1 MACLLCTCSGFF
13 LVGPSSMPCQL
24 MVGFFAFAKSLEIK
38 VDKAEL
44 EDAQWHSREDV
55 QKALMFAEY
64 EKAQRNAAAKV
75 DQMCKGVEKGQSSS
89 SDFNVESGELA
100 PMFFPG
106 PFAIAHRLITSWVNQ
121 ASTFDALQLKQQ
133 PNSYQSNL

>member
-1 MACLLCTCSGFF
+1 ML
-13 LVGPSSMPCQL
+13 
-24 MVGFFAFAKSLEIK
+24 
-38 VDKAEL
+38 
-44 EDAQWHSREDV
+44 
-55 QKALMFAEY
+55 AEY
-64 EKAQRNAAAKV
+64 EKAQRTAAAKV

>member
-1 MACLLCTCSGFF
+1 VSCIILKRAWVYFILYLDGLLETYHGANIEF
-13 LVGPSSMPCQL
+13 LNHL
-24 MVGFFAFAKSLEIK
+24 
-38 VDKAEL
+38 
-44 EDAQWHSREDV
+44 DAQWHSREDV
-55 QKALMFAEY
+55 RKALMFAEY
-64 EKAQRNAAAKV
+64 EKAQRTAAAKV
-75 DQMCKGVEKGQSSS
+75 DQMCRGVEKGQSLS

-121 ASTFDALQLKQQ
+121 GSTFDALQLKQQ